1 MAGMAGIL
9 GMVDSRCY
17 FLSTSFLNNY
27 DEKNLTAKR

>member
-1 MAGMAGIL
+1 MAGILGML

-17 FLSTSFLNNY
+17 FLSSSFLNNY